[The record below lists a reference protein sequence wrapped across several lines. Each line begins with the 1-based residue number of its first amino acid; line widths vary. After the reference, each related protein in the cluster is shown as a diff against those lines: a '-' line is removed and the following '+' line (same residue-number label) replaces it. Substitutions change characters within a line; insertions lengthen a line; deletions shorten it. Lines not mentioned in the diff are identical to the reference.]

1 VISDDEDLKTAKT
14 YFEMKQDKTFKTS
27 LLNRET
33 LQQIRREQDSD
44 KENQSMTWQE
54 IDTYKKDIYKK
65 ELNSS
70 RGVPDDVQETI

>member
-1 VISDDEDLKTAKT
+1 MISDDEDLKTAKT
-14 YFEMKQDKTFKTS
+14 YAEMKQDKPFKTS

-44 KENQSMTWQE
+44 KDNQSITWQE
-54 IDTYKKDIYKK
+54 IDTYKKAV
-65 ELNSS
+65 NSS

>member
-54 IDTYKKDIYKK
+54 IDIYKK

>member
-1 VISDDEDLKTAKT
+1 MISDDEDLKTAKT
-14 YFEMKQDKTFKTS
+14 YAEMKQDKQFKTT

-44 KENQSMTWQE
+44 KDNQSITWQE
-54 IDTYKKDIYKK
+54 IDTYKK

-70 RGVPDDVQETI
+70 SGVPDDVQETI

>member
-1 VISDDEDLKTAKT
+1 MISDDEDLKTAKT

-54 IDTYKKDIYKK
+54 IDTYKK

>member
-14 YFEMKQDKTFKTS
+14 YAEMKQDKTFKTS

-44 KENQSMTWQE
+44 KDNQSITWQE
-54 IDTYKKDIYKK
+54 IDTYKKAV
-65 ELNSS
+65 NSS

>member
-14 YFEMKQDKTFKTS
+14 YAEMKQDKPFKTS

-44 KENQSMTWQE
+44 KDNQSITWQE
-54 IDTYKKDIYKK
+54 IDTYKKAV
-65 ELNSS
+65 NSS

>member
-14 YFEMKQDKTFKTS
+14 YAEMKQDKPFKTT

-44 KENQSMTWQE
+44 KDNQSITWQE
-54 IDTYKKDIYKK
+54 IDTYKKAV
-65 ELNSS
+65 NSS

>member
-1 VISDDEDLKTAKT
+1 MISDDEDLKTAKT
-14 YFEMKQDKTFKTS
+14 YAEMKQDKTFKTS

-44 KENQSMTWQE
+44 KDNQSITWQE
-54 IDTYKKDIYKK
+54 IDTYKKAV
-65 ELNSS
+65 NSS

>member
-1 VISDDEDLKTAKT
+1 MISDDEDLKTAKT

-54 IDTYKKDIYKK
+54 IDIYKK

>member
-1 VISDDEDLKTAKT
+1 MISDDEDLKTAKT
-14 YFEMKQDKTFKTS
+14 YAEMKQDKPFKTT

-44 KENQSMTWQE
+44 KDNQSITWQE
-54 IDTYKKDIYKK
+54 IDTYKKAV
-65 ELNSS
+65 NSS